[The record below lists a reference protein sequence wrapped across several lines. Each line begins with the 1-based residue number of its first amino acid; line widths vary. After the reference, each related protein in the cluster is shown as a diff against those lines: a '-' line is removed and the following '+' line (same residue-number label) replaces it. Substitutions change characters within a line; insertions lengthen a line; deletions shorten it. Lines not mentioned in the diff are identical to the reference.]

1 VMLMT
6 MILLM
11 SSNRCSSK
19 RKKAS
24 SGKNPKMT
32 KSKPSQPLHPKSTM
46 NKNLKST
53 SKNCITKINSETA
66 CHP

>member
-1 VMLMT
+1 VTLMT
-6 MILLM
+6 MTLSM

-32 KSKPSQPLHPKSTM
+32 KSKPSQPLHPKTTT
-46 NKNLKST
+46 NKNPKNT
-53 SKNCITKINSETA
+53 SKNWRKKSKSETA
-66 CHP
+66 CRP